1 MKFKKLISISTL
13 VLMSLTSCN
22 EIKPSSQTPGPP
34 TPNSSFTPT
43 EPTAPDFSD
52 YDLDVMDDY
61 TYEGQLGEVTITNKR
76 LTITKDGQSKD
87 LIPTS
92 IDEEIQGDGDIT
104 RTVISFSKAFND
116 DDYKAYLSFDEK
128 MVLILEKGDESYSF
142 MPSIKSMNGAFFSP
156 YYEEE
161 VSKYDLIYYIS
172 GDYSVDRDVF
182 LVRQSTAAGS
192 TLNSYYTKSYLK
204 DVDGTVELIADYY
217 DYTDNYLY
225 ESMMLVNNGSY
236 IDLVNI
242 LSNNAVVFRSCPAF
256 MNYDVFDGSKTI
268 DLSYDFDN
276 KTVSFDR
283 DTYQIEGIVDEKEGS
298 EYRITSG
305 SKSLFSKT

>member
-1 MKFKKLISISTL
+1 
-13 VLMSLTSCN
+13 MSLTSCN
-22 EIKPSSQTPGPP
+22 EIKPSSSQTPGST

-61 TYEGQLGEVTITNKR
+61 TYEGQLGEVTITNKK

-92 IDEEIQGDGDIT
+92 IDEEIQGDDIT
-104 RTVISFSKAFND
+104 RTVISFSKDFND

-156 YYEEE
+156 YYEAE
-161 VSKYDLIYYIS
+161 VSKYDLIYYFS

-182 LVRQSTAAGS
+182 LVR
-192 TLNSYYTKSYLK
+192 
-204 DVDGTVELIADYY
+204 
-217 DYTDNYLY
+217 
-225 ESMMLVNNGSY
+225 
-236 IDLVNI
+236 
-242 LSNNAVVFRSCPAF
+242 
-256 MNYDVFDGSKTI
+256 
-268 DLSYDFDN
+268 
-276 KTVSFDR
+276 
-283 DTYQIEGIVDEKEGS
+283 
-298 EYRITSG
+298 
-305 SKSLFSKT
+305 

>member
-22 EIKPSSQTPGPP
+22 EIKPSSSQTP
-34 TPNSSFTPT
+34 

-92 IDEEIQGDGDIT
+92 IDEEIQGDDIT
-104 RTVISFSKAFND
+104 RTVISFSKDFND

-128 MVLILEKGDESYSF
+128 MVLILEKGNESYSF

-156 YYEEE
+156 YY
-161 VSKYDLIYYIS
+161 
-172 GDYSVDRDVF
+172 
-182 LVRQSTAAGS
+182 
-192 TLNSYYTKSYLK
+192 
-204 DVDGTVELIADYY
+204 
-217 DYTDNYLY
+217 
-225 ESMMLVNNGSY
+225 
-236 IDLVNI
+236 
-242 LSNNAVVFRSCPAF
+242 
-256 MNYDVFDGSKTI
+256 
-268 DLSYDFDN
+268 
-276 KTVSFDR
+276 
-283 DTYQIEGIVDEKEGS
+283 
-298 EYRITSG
+298 
-305 SKSLFSKT
+305 